1 MIVIY
6 SLPFVQMK
14 TTVTEA
20 SPSWFKKLQIRNEL
34 PPELEQEFIAYKDI
48 KSINRI
54 QSSAWLGLALTI
66 CLFGLDAYRKY
77 HTGEYDT
84 NPWLPKLFHI
94 HLLGILFLIPAIH
107 ITRHKAWIIQT
118 RLRRGIVIWGMV
130 ALTIVYML
138 GQAVLVYLDRDGLVM
153 FLGYIFVF
161 TWMFA
166 MSNTE
171 RTFFSVGSFLIMG
184 YVIFFLKDDITTTRQ
199 FTDFIEIFFLSI
211 TAFIFDAYDFNL
223 NLANFMN
230 LREIEREQE
239 RVKKLE
245 EFKTRFFT
253 NLTHEL
259 RTPLTIISG
268 MAREIAEDPRR
279 WAAEGSEIINRNA
292 GNLINLVNQILA
304 LSKIESGSMPLHL
317 VQGDIVSYSGYIVD
331 AFRGHAMI
339 KRIKLHFLPEEGEVV
354 MDYDPEKYMTILS
367 NLLSNAI
374 KFTPEDGNV
383 YINLVFRKRVEGDMI
398 ELTVRDTGIGIPP
411 DELEHIFERFYQAQN
426 EMTGSGIGTGIGLS
440 LVHEFV
446 KMLQGD
452 ILVKS
457 SAGKGTTFTVT
468 LPVRREA
475 GIEGR
480 PLIKE
485 EIKTNIN
492 FYLPPDHGDEVS
504 KLQDDVDDKPD
515 VLIIEDNADVLKYLQ
530 ICLGDLYQITSCMDG
545 QSGIDKAIEIVP
557 DLILSDVLMPVKDGL
572 SVCREL
578 KQNPVTSHIPIVL
591 LSAKV
596 DPESRI
602 AGLESGADVYMLKPF
617 EKQELRI
624 QLHNLLER
632 RQELH
637 RRYADPTTE
646 PEKMQDA
653 PPSKE
658 DQFVIRARAIVY
670 EHLDDS
676 EFSVTHFCRAIFLSR
691 TQLHKKLTALT
702 GLSASHFIRQIRL
715 YAAQQFVKTTDLT
728 ITDIS
733 YKVGFT
739 DPNYFTR
746 CYTQEFGEAPTETRN
761 ILSGR

>member
-1 MIVIY
+1 
-6 SLPFVQMK
+6 MK
-14 TTVTEA
+14 TKTTEA
-20 SPSWFKKLQIRNEL
+20 SPSWFKKFQIRNEL
-34 PPELEQEFIAYKDI
+34 PSELEQEFVTYKDV

-54 QSSAWLGLALTI
+54 QSAAWLGIALTI
-66 CLFGLDAYRKY
+66 CLFGLDLYRY
-77 HTGEYDT
+77 NTGTFDT
-84 NPWLPKLFHI
+84 HFWHPWLFKN
-94 HLLGILFLIPAIH
+94 HLVGILFLIPSIY
-107 ITRHKAWIIQT
+107 ITRHKKEIIKS
-118 RLRRGIVIWGMV
+118 RLKRGFVIWGMV
-130 ALTIVYML
+130 VLSIVYML
-138 GQAVLVYLDRDGLVM
+138 GQAILVYMDRGAEVM
-153 FLGYIFVF
+153 FLGYIFIF
-161 TWMFA
+161 TWMFS
-166 MSNTE
+166 MSHTE
-171 RTFFSVGSFLIMG
+171 RVFFTLGSFCIMG
-184 YVIFFLKDDITTTRQ
+184 YVIFFVKQDIDMHTRIVN
-199 FTDFIEIFFLSI
+199 FLEIFFLSI

-223 NLANFMN
+223 KLSNFMN
-230 LREIEREQE
+230 LREIEREQA
-239 RVKKLE
+239 RIKKLE

-259 RTPLTIISG
+259 RTPLTMISG

-292 GNLINLVNQILA
+292 GNLLNLVNQILA
-304 LSKIESGSMPLHL
+304 LSKIESGSMPLHMT
-317 VQGDIVSYSGYIVD
+317 QGDIVSYSGYVVD
-331 AFRGHAMI
+331 AFRGHALI
-339 KRIKLHFLPEEGEVV
+339 KRIKLHYLPEEGEVI
-354 MDYDPEKYMTILS
+354 MDYDPDKYMTILS

-383 YINLVFRKRVEGDMI
+383 YINLVYRKRNDESVI
-398 ELTVRDTGIGIPP
+398 ELTVRDTGIGMTQA
-411 DELEHIFERFYQAQN
+411 ELDHIFERFYQAQN

-452 ILVKS
+452 IQVKS
-457 SAGKGTTFTVT
+457 AAGKGTTFTVT

-492 FYLPPDHGDEVS
+492 FYLPPDHREEVS
-504 KLQDDVDDKPD
+504 TLQGDVDDKPD

-557 DLILSDVLMPVKDGL
+557 DLILSDVLMPIKDGL

-624 QLHNLLER
+624 QLHNLLEQ
-632 RQELH
+632 RQDFH
-637 RRYADPTTE
+637 RRYADPTIE
-646 PEKMQDA
+646 PEKAPDA
-653 PPSKE
+653 RPSRE
-658 DQFVIRARAIVY
+658 DQFVIRARAIVH

-715 YAAQQFVKTTDLT
+715 YTAQQMVKTSDLT
-728 ITDIS
+728 ITDIA

-761 ILSGR
+761 LLINS

>member
-1 MIVIY
+1 
-6 SLPFVQMK
+6 MK
-14 TTVTEA
+14 TKTTEA
-20 SPSWFKKLQIRNEL
+20 SPSWFKKFQIRNEL
-34 PPELEQEFIAYKDI
+34 PSELEREFIVYKDI
-48 KSINRI
+48 KGINRI
-54 QSSAWLGLALTI
+54 HSAAWLGVALTI
-66 CLFGLDAYRKY
+66 CLFGLDFYRY
-77 HTGEYDT
+77 HSGTFETEYWHI
-84 NPWLPKLFHI
+84 WLFKN
-94 HLLGILFLIPAIH
+94 HLVGVLFLIPAIY
-107 ITRHKAWIIQT
+107 ITRHKKEIIHS
-118 RLRRGIVIWGMV
+118 RLKRGVVIWGMV
-130 ALTIVYML
+130 VLSVVYML
-138 GQAVLVYLDRDGLVM
+138 GQAILMYMDRGSQVM
-153 FLGYIFVF
+153 FLGYIFIF

-166 MSNTE
+166 MSHTE
-171 RTFFSVGSFLIMG
+171 RILFTVGSFSTMG
-184 YVIFFLKDDITTTRQ
+184 LVIFFFKEGIDMNTR
-199 FTDFIEIFFLSI
+199 IENFLEVFFLSI
-211 TAFIFDAYDFNL
+211 TAFIFDAFDFNL
-223 NLANFMN
+223 NLSNFMN
-230 LREIEREQE
+230 LREIEREQA
-239 RVKKLE
+239 RIKKLE

-259 RTPLTIISG
+259 RTPLTMISG

-292 GNLINLVNQILA
+292 GNLLNLVNQILA
-304 LSKIESGSMPLHL
+304 LSKIESGSMPLHMI
-317 VQGDIVSYSGYIVD
+317 QGDIVSYSGYVVD
-331 AFRGHAMI
+331 AFRGHALV
-339 KRIKLHFLPEEGEVV
+339 KRIKLHYLPEETELF

-383 YINLVFRKRVEGDMI
+383 YINLASKQRGVDTMI
-398 ELTVRDTGIGIPP
+398 ELIVKDTGIGIPP
-411 DELEHIFERFYQAQN
+411 DELDHIFERFYQAQN
-426 EMTGSGIGTGIGLS
+426 EISESGIGTGIGLS

-452 ILVKS
+452 IQVKS
-457 SAGKGTTFTVT
+457 AAGKGTTFTVT

-492 FYLPPDHGDEVS
+492 FYLPPDHQEEVS
-504 KLQDDVDDKPD
+504 TFQEDIDDKPD

-530 ICLGDLYQITSCMDG
+530 ICLGDLYKITTCRDG
-545 QSGIDKAIEIVP
+545 QSGIDKAIENVP

-572 SVCREL
+572 AVCREL

-624 QLHNLLER
+624 QLHNLLEQ
-632 RQELH
+632 RQEFH
-637 RRYADPTTE
+637 RRYADFTSE
-646 PEKMQDA
+646 PEKSVDA
-653 PPSKE
+653 IPTKE
-658 DQFVIRARAIVY
+658 DQFVSRAKAIVN

-715 YAAQQFVKTTDLT
+715 YTAQQFVKTTDLT
-728 ITDIS
+728 ITDIA

-761 ILSGR
+761 LLISNKI